1 MTPTESGDS
10 APNPVKY
17 LDTPDPDLIRARVL
31 LLDSLDEI
39 EAVLAAEVNARGRPG
54 VLTMLRRRAETVTDD
69 QDAVE
74 DLFETYEN
82 HLAEL
87 QTDPRPPKE
96 EMALYLLATAEEIKE
111 VDSENAT
118 EDADI
123 IYVDISGGKIEL
135 DSPYETKEDIKEME
149 TSKREWTGSYWAVSQ
164 SYAQQSITHLT
175 NAGYTL
181 AIHRDVRNG
190 LQDPLSYDS

>member
-1 MTPTESGDS
+1 
-10 APNPVKY
+10 
-17 LDTPDPDLIRARVL
+17 
-31 LLDSLDEI
+31 
-39 EAVLAAEVNARGRPG
+39 
-54 VLTMLRRRAETVTDD
+54 
-69 QDAVE
+69 
-74 DLFETYEN
+74 
-82 HLAEL
+82 
-87 QTDPRPPKE
+87 
-96 EMALYLLATAEEIKE
+96 MALYLLATAEEIKE